1 MEKKSRAKNNALL
14 NTRKSELDISAEKH
28 MGKNIIY
35 PDTNI
40 LIQDPDCLSEFLK
53 GGNLVVIHWTVF
65 LELDHLKKSEVSWE
79 AQRVI
84 KKIHALLLAKAN
96 LILERRT
103 HYIHQGLDKNLADHR
118 IVAGAAF
125 ILKDKQRIRSPYY
138 GYSKVKLVS
147 NDYGLQVIA
156 YGSISDSN
164 LVIEFYQRDITKLKT
179 DLLKFKS
186 RNVLASEIKKD
197 HLGVEYIQLSKNDK
211 TPSSH
216 PVIIYSDK
224 NEEWEPYRVASRY
237 GDKLVCFDNH
247 ISASGIKAKN
257 NGKSNWEQIAAL
269 NYLMDQTVHA
279 VFMQGP
285 AGTGKTL
292 LALAAALHQFRQKK
306 YDKIIVIR
314 PTIHLSEDDNLGF
327 LPGDINHKMSPWFL
341 SVKQNLAVISPPKKN
356 AKEGPEDGLTN
367 ILEKFGIEIQPLGF
381 LRGASFQNCFII
393 IEEGQNLTRN
403 KIKTILTRPANGTK
417 IVFTGDLDQID
428 NPRLNR
434 ESSGLAYAI
443 AKMGNHAMIGIVNFV
458 QTLRSEL
465 ASLAEKLL

>member
-1 MEKKSRAKNNALL
+1 MEQKSRAKNKTLL
-14 NTRKSELDISAEKH
+14 KNQKSESENNIEEH
-28 MGKNIIY
+28 VGKNIIY

-65 LELDHLKKSEVSWE
+65 MELDHLKKSEVSWE
-79 AQRVI
+79 SQKVI

-125 ILKDKQRIRSPYY
+125 ILKDKQRIKSPYY

-156 YGSISDSN
+156 YGSISDRN
-164 LVIEFYQRDITKLKT
+164 LVIEFYQRDIAKIKM
-179 DLLKFKS
+179 DSLKFKS
-186 RNVLASEIKKD
+186 RNVSASEIKKD
-197 HLGVEYIQLSKNDK
+197 HRGFEYVQLNKSDK

-224 NEEWEPYRVASRY
+224 DGGWQPCCVASRY
-237 GDKLVCFDNH
+237 GEQLVCFDNH

-269 NYLMDQTVHA
+269 NYLMNQTVHA
-279 VFMQGP
+279 VFLQGP

-292 LALAAALHQFRQKK
+292 LALAAALHQIRQKK
-306 YDKIIVIR
+306 YDKIIIIR
-314 PTIHLSEDDNLGF
+314 PTIYLSEDDNLGF

-341 SVKQNLAVISPPKKN
+341 SVKQNLAVINPSKKN
-356 AKEGPEDGLTN
+356 AKEDAEDNLMN

-381 LRGASFQNCFII
+381 LRGASFQNRFII

-403 KIKTILTRPANGTK
+403 KIKTILTRPAAGTK

-443 AKMGNHAMIGIVNFV
+443 AKMGNHPMIGIVNFV